1 MPKEGEGVGR
11 RVLEEESELVKE
23 RQQRHRRQTVVRTLQ
38 RVKVV
43 VEVARV
49 GVRGEL
55 NRLVQAVLEKSME

>member
-11 RVLEEESELVKE
+11 GALEEESELVKE
-23 RQQRHRRQTVVRTLQ
+23 RQQRHRRQTVARTLQ

-55 NRLVQAVLEKSME
+55 HRLVQAVLEKSVE

>member
-11 RVLEEESELVKE
+11 GALEEEGKLVKE

-43 VEVARV
+43 VEITGV

-55 NRLVQAVLEKSME
+55 NRLVQAVLEKSVE